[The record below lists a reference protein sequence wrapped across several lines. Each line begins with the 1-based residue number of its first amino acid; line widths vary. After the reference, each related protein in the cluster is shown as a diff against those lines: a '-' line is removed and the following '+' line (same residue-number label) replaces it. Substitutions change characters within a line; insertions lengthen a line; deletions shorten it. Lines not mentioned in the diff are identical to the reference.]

1 MIFSVSEREAA
12 ARAIRDEFNRRS
24 MNKSKGLARSVSVGA
39 GQMAEAGGCRSGRCC
54 EQAPRCLGTFIVM
67 FYWWLMPLIP
77 TFPYYQRPPSRLET
91 LIMAVSAQ
99 VQALLSQVAL
109 NTSLE
114 QSADLAL
121 KALSAQ
127 ITSLSNQVAALQAQ
141 IAAGTSLS
149 ADDIAALA
157 TSVTELQTSA
167 TTLQADVPA
176 NTTPAPAPAAKP

>member
-1 MIFSVSEREAA
+1 
-12 ARAIRDEFNRRS
+12 
-24 MNKSKGLARSVSVGA
+24 
-39 GQMAEAGGCRSGRCC
+39 
-54 EQAPRCLGTFIVM
+54 
-67 FYWWLMPLIP
+67 
-77 TFPYYQRPPSRLET
+77 
-91 LIMAVSAQ
+91 MAVSAQ
-99 VQALLSQVAL
+99 VQALLTQVAL

-127 ITSLSNQVAALQAQ
+127 ITALGQQIAALQAQ

-157 TSVTELQTSA
+157 TSVTDLQTSA

-176 NTTPAPAPAAKP
+176 NTPAAAAAAKP